1 MLVVRVQGSDMPI
14 LFRCPTTGE
23 EAQGFLGEEALAT
36 ISNALGPVTCLSC
49 GQTHL
54 VNLKPWKFAGDESEH

>member
-1 MLVVRVQGSDMPI
+1 MMVVRIQGSDMPI

-23 EAQGFLGEEALAT
+23 EAQGFLGEEAASDDLDAH
-36 ISNALGPVTCLSC
+36 GPVTCLSC

-54 VNLKPWKFAGDESEH
+54 VNLKPWKFAGEESEH